1 MPVSIDHRPIHV
13 LLAHRVTPYVGMF
26 LVAWI
31 AYQTMQHQPAAGLT
45 VEGWRALGVFGVCL
59 VLWVTQLVPL
69 AVTSLLGLALLP
81 LLGVLPAADAYRLF
95 GSPAVFF
102 ILGAFILA
110 AGVMKT
116 QLSEH
121 MALAFLER
129 VGLGPKRLILA
140 VLLFPAFLA
149 FWMPEHAVA
158 AMFLPIVLEIV
169 RSLGLERGHPYA
181 AALFLAMAWGCV
193 IGGVATLL
201 GGARGPLA
209 MGILQEISGREL
221 NFVDWSMAAMP
232 LVLLMLTVA
241 VVVLLFFLP
250 KVDIDIGRVRE
261 RLHVRRLEQGA
272 LGVKGR
278 MMAVVMLAA
287 VASWVFLGHA
297 LGLASIALLSVV
309 LMFALRLV
317 TWRDVEEYVN
327 WGVVLMYGGAIAVG
341 KALSVT
347 GAAAWLAQM
356 LLPVGLSPIILIVLL
371 AGVTLLLTETVS
383 NAAAVAI
390 LLPIAIP
397 LGIEAGLDVMLV
409 TLTVAIVAGFAFMLP
424 MGTPAN
430 ALIYSTHYVR
440 LGLMVRRGVLMSLAA
455 WALLVFTASVIWPMF
470 RPELALHL

>member
-1 MPVSIDHRPIHV
+1 MPVSIDKRPIHI
-13 LLAHRVTPYVGMF
+13 LLAHRVTPYIGM
-26 LVAWI
+26 LLIAWI
-31 AYQTMQHQPAAGLT
+31 AYQTLQQHPAEGLT
-45 VEGWRALGVFGVCL
+45 VEGWRALGVFGLCL

-81 LLGVLPAADAYRLF
+81 LLGVLPAVEAYRLF

-140 VLLFPAFLA
+140 VLLLPAFLA

-158 AMFLPIVLEIV
+158 AMFLPIVMEIV

-181 AALFLAMAWGCV
+181 AALFLAMAWGCI

-209 MGILQEISGREL
+209 MGILYEISGRNL
-221 NFVDWSMAAMP
+221 SFVDWSMAAMP
-232 LVLLMLTVA
+232 LVLMMLIVA
-241 VVVLLFFLP
+241 IVVLLLFLP
-250 KVDIDIGRVRE
+250 KVEIDIGHVRE
-261 RLHVRRLEQGA
+261 RLRVRRLEQGV
-272 LGVKGR
+272 LGAKGR
-278 MMAVVMLAA
+278 IMGLVMLAA
-287 VASWVFLGHA
+287 VAGWVFFGHT
-297 LGLASIALLSVV
+297 LGLASIALISVV

-317 TWRDVEEYVN
+317 NWRDVEEYVN
-327 WGVVLMYGGAIAVG
+327 WGVVIMYGGAIAVG
-341 KALSVT
+341 KALSDT
-347 GAAAWLAQM
+347 GAAAWLAEF
-356 LLPVGLSPIILIVLL
+356 LLLDGLSPFALIILL
-371 AGVTLLLTETVS
+371 AGVSLLLTETVS

-397 LGIEAGLDVMLV
+397 LGIEAGMDALFV
-409 TLTVAIVAGFAFMLP
+409 TLAVAIVAGFAFMLP

-430 ALIYSTHYVR
+430 AMIYSTNYIR
-440 LGLMVRRGVLMSLAA
+440 LGLMVRRGVLMSLSA
-455 WALLVFTASVIWPMF
+455 WALLVFTASVIWPLTM
-470 RPELALHL
+470 PGLEMLP

>member
-1 MPVSIDHRPIHV
+1 MPVSIDRRPIYV
-13 LLAHRVTPYVGMF
+13 LMVQRVTPYVGMF
-26 LVAWI
+26 LVVWI
-31 AYQTMQHQPAAGLT
+31 AYQTMQQQPAEGLS
-45 VEGWRALGVFGVCL
+45 VEGWRALGVFGLCL
-59 VLWVTQLVPL
+59 VLWVTQLLPL

-81 LLGVLPAADAYRLF
+81 LLGVLPATEAYRLF

-116 QLSEH
+116 KLSEH
-121 MALAFLER
+121 MALVFLER

-140 VLLFPAFLA
+140 VLLLPAFMA

-169 RSLGLERGHPYA
+169 RSLGLQRGHPYA

-209 MGILQEISGREL
+209 MGILKEITGREL
-221 NFVDWSMAAMP
+221 SFVDWSVAAMP
-232 LVLLMLTVA
+232 MVLMLLLVAVAVLLV
-241 VVVLLFFLP
+241 FLP
-250 KVDIDIGRVRE
+250 RVDIDISRVRE
-261 RLHVRRLEQGA
+261 RLQVARLEQGA
-272 LGVKGR
+272 LSVKGR
-278 MMAVVMLAA
+278 IMAMVMIAA
-287 VASWVFLGHA
+287 VASWVFLGHS
-297 LGLASIALLSVV
+297 LGLASIALMSVV

-317 TWRDVEEYVN
+317 NWRDVEEYVN

-341 KALSVT
+341 KALSDT
-347 GAAAWLAQM
+347 GAAAWLAEF
-356 LLPVGLSPIILIVLL
+356 LLLDGLSPFVLLILL
-371 AGVTLLLTETVS
+371 AGASLLLTEAVS

-397 LGIEAGLDVMLV
+397 LGIEAGMDALFV
-409 TLTVAIVAGFAFMLP
+409 TLAVAIVAGFAFMLP

-430 ALIYSTHYVR
+430 AMIYSTNYVR
-440 LGLMVRRGVLMSLAA
+440 LGLMVRRGVLMSVSA
-455 WALLVFTASVIWPMF
+455 WALLVFTASVIWPLI
-470 RPELALHL
+470 RPGLELHP